1 MARVCALVV
10 LTVRAGVVVGEDT
23 REGAVTNVKPLF
35 SEKSKEHKFDGE
47 IKQQT

>member
-10 LTVRAGVVVGEDT
+10 LTVRAGV
-23 REGAVTNVKPLF
+23 ANVKPLF